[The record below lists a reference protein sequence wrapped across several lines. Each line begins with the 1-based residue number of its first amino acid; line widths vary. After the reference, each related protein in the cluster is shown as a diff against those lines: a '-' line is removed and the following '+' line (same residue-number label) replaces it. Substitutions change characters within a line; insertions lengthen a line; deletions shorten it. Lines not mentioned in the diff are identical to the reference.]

1 MSSGHHEARVMVAK
15 GQFVCHSQFRS
26 PWLGVQFPGSS
37 LKLVTR
43 LPDTSRGRAA
53 SDSIREELSLSWLRA
68 WDRDES
74 YNMLALKDSPVYW
87 GGKYDIAQI
96 WVNIYVVTGRPWA
109 SYLIGLYLS
118 FFS

>member
-1 MSSGHHEARVMVAK
+1 MTNEQWPPR
-15 GQFVCHSQFRS
+15 GQGDGGQRAIVCHSQFRS

-74 YNMLALKDSPVYW
+74 YNTCWLSRIV
-87 GGKYDIAQI
+87 QF
-96 WVNIYVVTGRPWA
+96 TGEVSMISHR
-109 SYLIGLYLS
+109 SGLTS
-118 FFS
+118 M